1 MLKLIETSKTSSSE
15 SSRVKRSVRKEME
28 KLKRGKN
35 SNISVSL
42 ASKRASQR
50 KRSDLIECSFRYDSS
65 VLFPLRSLSED
76 KGKKQL
82 LRKSP
87 LSFDLRTEK
96 REKKKFS
103 FCCREKSQ
111 NLKWK
116 RAARAINHWRRWH
129 DPERRTRRLV
139 KSNRKSQKKSPQQS
153 LDESFVPFFS
163 AQLDTKSAKARP
175 IWLRITQ

>member
-1 MLKLIETSKTSSSE
+1 
-15 SSRVKRSVRKEME
+15 ME

-96 REKKKFS
+96 REKKVFFLLSRKIS
-103 FCCREKSQ
+103 K
-111 NLKWK
+111 LKVK
-116 RAARAINHWRRWH
+116 TSG
-129 DPERRTRRLV
+129 TRY
-139 KSNRKSQKKSPQQS
+139 
-153 LDESFVPFFS
+153 
-163 AQLDTKSAKARP
+163 
-175 IWLRITQ
+175 